1 MRIHFFEEG
10 ERYIAFN
17 CDTLDIRMVDASEKA
32 ELEKMVDGKAE
43 YRDDIPRNWFSTLV
57 LHVANICNLRCKYCF
72 ANHGN
77 YQSKAGIMEAQTGID
92 AVDTY
97 YAKYDVIEEIKF
109 FGGEPLCASETI
121 RAVAAHVTE
130 KYERGEIPVLP
141 KLRIITNGTI
151 MSEAIMEM
159 IKKYQMK
166 VIFSIDGPQ
175 KLHDKMRV
183 NIQNSGTYAEIAEN
197 FKLLRKYTD
206 GAQPQGIDVTYT
218 ALQKNDGYSIQRLTT
233 ELAETFDTS
242 PGKINVSLVTVS
254 PESPYYLE
262 DPQECQ
268 RQNLREV
275 LAKAAAG
282 NHRAAD
288 QKLQAMIN
296 RIKKKHIMGKQIC
309 QAAQYWNAVSIRG
322 DVYPCLM
329 FMDDEDYLMGNI
341 YQDLFEDERWNRI
354 HGKWSSYDKSEK
366 KECRVCLYNRVC
378 TSCMGINRFLTGSV
392 YEVDKAECEETKK
405 RAEQVIR
412 AVARGEL

>member
-1 MRIHFFEEG
+1 MRIHFLEDG
-10 ERYIAFN
+10 ENYIAFN
-17 CDTLDIRMVDASEKA
+17 CDTLDIRMVDAAEKA
-32 ELEKMVDGKAE
+32 ELEKRVDGKAE
-43 YRDDIPRNWFSTLV
+43 YADDIPENWFSTLV
-57 LHVANICNLRCKYCF
+57 LHVANTCNLCCKYCF

-109 FGGEPLCASETI
+109 FGGEPLCAPKTV

-130 KYERGEIPVLP
+130 KYERGEIKALP

-175 KLHDKMRV
+175 ELHDKMRM
-183 NIQNSGTYAEIAEN
+183 NIKNNGTYAKIAEN
-197 FKLLRKYTD
+197 FKLLREYTN

-218 ALQKNDGYSIQRLTT
+218 ALQKNEGYSIQGLTT
-233 ELAETFDTS
+233 KLAETFDTK

-254 PESPYYLE
+254 PDSPYYL
-262 DPQECQ
+262 DNPQDCQ
-268 RQNLREV
+268 SQNLEEV

-282 NHRAAD
+282 NNCTAD

-296 RIKKKHIMGKQIC
+296 RMKKKRVMGNQIC
-309 QAAQYWNAVSIRG
+309 QAAQYWNAVSIHG

-341 YQDLFEDERWNRI
+341 YQKLFEDERWNRI
-354 HGKWSSYDKSEK
+354 HGEWSSYNKNEK
-366 KECRVCLYNRVC
+366 KACRECPYNRAC
-378 TSCMGINRFLTGSV
+378 TSCMGINRFSTGSV
-392 YEVDKAECEETKK
+392 YEVDQAECEEMKK

-412 AVARGEL
+412 AIARGDL